1 MARTVDT
8 DARDDGLLT
17 EYVATRWYRAP
28 EIMVSQRCYH
38 KASQFLLLT
47 FHKEEEFDFFS
58 VDIWSCGCILG
69 EMLLGKPLFP
79 GRHYVDQL
87 NHIFSI
93 IGSPTKDDLASIRDP
108 RVN

>member
-1 MARTVDT
+1 MNHLV
-8 DARDDGLLT
+8 GL
-17 EYVATRWYRAP
+17 
-28 EIMVSQRCYH
+28 
-38 KASQFLLLT
+38 
-47 FHKEEEFDFFS
+47 
-58 VDIWSCGCILG
+58 WSCGCILG

-108 RVN
+108 RVINFILT